1 MKERNMARWA
11 VEVAAKQHE
20 NDSEAAR
27 LLAEARDLGETGLK
41 TARVSRMYWIEA
53 EGSGRQEAQTLAESL
68 LADAV
73 LDLYSVNADAL
84 AFPDAANG
92 WIVEIRHKP
101 GVADPVSETVVKAAA
116 DLGALPP
123 LHAETGRKAYL
134 VGPLNETQ
142 ARSLIERLL
151 MNAVIQTYELRH
163 LRAAKG

>member
-1 MKERNMARWA
+1 MARWA
-11 VEVAAKQHE
+11 IEVAAKQRQ
-20 NDSEAAR
+20 NDSEAAQ
-27 LLAEARDLGETGLK
+27 LLADAHDLGATGLK

-53 EGSGRQEAQTLAESL
+53 EGGGRQEAQTLAESL

-101 GVADPVSETVVKAAA
+101 GVADPVSETVVKAAG
-116 DLGALPP
+116 DLGARPL

-134 VGPLNETQ
+134 IGPLNETQ
-142 ARSLIERLL
+142 ARTLIERLL
-151 MNAVIQTYELRH
+151 MNAVIQTYQLRPLH
-163 LRAAKG
+163 TAKGTYE

>member
-1 MKERNMARWA
+1 MARWA

-27 LLAEARDLGETGLK
+27 LLAEARDLGETALK
-41 TARVSRMYWIEA
+41 TARVSRMYWIET
-53 EGSGRQEAQTLAESL
+53 EGGGPQEAHTLAESL

-92 WIVEIRHKP
+92 WIVEIRYMP
-101 GVADPVSETVVKAAA
+101 GVADPVSETVVKAAG
-116 DLGALPP
+116 DLGARP
-123 LHAETGRKAYL
+123 LRHAETGRKAYL
-134 VGPLNETQ
+134 VGPLNETR

-151 MNAVIQTYELRH
+151 MNAVIQTYELRP
-163 LRAAKG
+163 LRAEKG